1 MQKWPTFANQ
11 HSAELDAVPEAR
23 LAGMDVMYWGD
34 NSSAIAGVVKG
45 YSARPDS
52 ARLVHAIHALLTLL
66 RVRVWFEYVR
76 TSANVSDEPSRADLS
91 RQSYLLLASGTMVGG
106 VGRRLG
112 ALCSAPVTCRMPS
125 PEWLLG
131 SQDGVCAA
139 WCVV

>member
-1 MQKWPTFANQ
+1 MI
-11 HSAELDAVPEAR
+11 
-23 LAGMDVMYWGD
+23 Y
-34 NSSAIAGVVKG
+34 
-45 YSARPDS
+45 
-52 ARLVHAIHALLTLL
+52 VHA
-66 RVRVWFEYVR
+66 WFEYVR

-91 RQSYLLLASGTMVGG
+91 RQSYLLLVSGTMVGG